1 MQYNTIQ
8 RNTMQCNTIQCN
20 AIQCTA
26 MQCNTIQ
33 CNTIQYNAMQYNTMQ
48 CNTIQDN
55 AIQCNAI
62 QYNTIYIYIQYI
74 YKGWLLLLFPLYI
87 YMNIWIYPSWYLHDR
102 NFIDPPFWG
111 WFKAHKDR
119 RRSDH
124 VGKINLSTTWA
135 RQEKA
140 KLNGG
145 WDKKHGNIMGI
156 PWEYKT
162 T

>member
-1 MQYNTIQ
+1 MQY
-8 RNTMQCNTIQCN
+8 NTMQCNTMHCN
-20 AIQCTA
+20 AIQYNAILYNT
-26 MQCNTIQ
+26 MQCS
-33 CNTIQYNAMQYNTMQ
+33 TMQ

-62 QYNTIYIYIQYI
+62 QYNTIYIYIQYVYTYI
-74 YKGWLLLLFPLYI
+74 RDDYYYFCIYI

-102 NFIDPPFWG
+102 NFIDPPLWG